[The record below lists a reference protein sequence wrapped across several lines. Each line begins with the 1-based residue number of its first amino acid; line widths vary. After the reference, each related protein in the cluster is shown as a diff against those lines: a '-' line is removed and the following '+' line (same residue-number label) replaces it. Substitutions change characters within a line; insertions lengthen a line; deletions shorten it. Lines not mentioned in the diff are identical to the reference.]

1 MNSVEAWRVV
11 AVVAVVAAVI
21 AYAVLSGVWVA
32 TDAGWYRS
40 LIQPS
45 WQPPPWIFGVIWPY
59 NFIVL
64 ATVGS
69 LIEWRAPS
77 ARVLIL
83 LVFLLTSIAAA
94 LTWAYTFYVPHNF
107 LASAIALT
115 SAAILTIP
123 VTAVAF
129 QTGVLF
135 GVLLLPYQA
144 WVGIAASLSWGYL
157 RLNA

>member
-1 MNSVEAWRVV
+1 VNSVEAWRVI
-11 AVVAVVAAVI
+11 AVVVVI
-21 AYAVLSGVWVA
+21 ASVILYAVLSGAWVA

-40 LIQPS
+40 LTQPS
-45 WQPPPWIFGVIWPY
+45 WQPPPWVFGVIWPY
-59 NFIVL
+59 NFIAL
-64 ATVGS
+64 AIVGS
-69 LIEWRAPS
+69 LVAWRAPGY
-77 ARVLIL
+77 RVLVL
-83 LVFLLTSIAAA
+83 LAFLLASIAAA
-94 LTWAYTFYVPHNF
+94 LTWAYSFYVPHSF

-115 SAAILTIP
+115 AAALLTIP
-123 VTAVAF
+123 VTATAF